1 MKTVFVAPNLRV
13 GGFERQWSLLVPG
26 LARKGVGTEVF
37 TLDDTGRFFDELAEQ
52 GIPVHCLELHGSW
65 NLLGAV
71 RAARVVAAGEP
82 DVIVSV
88 GVSAHVVGQ
97 LASRR
102 ARTPH
107 VAAIHSIPA
116 HPESFT
122 TRRRMIV
129 RMFASDVAATTA
141 VTPSQIDFIRALG
154 FDEHRTHVIPNGVA
168 SARPRATRE
177 ETRNGLGV
185 GADEFAAVLIASL
198 RPEKRVE
205 RFVQAITAARQ
216 TDPRIRGLIA
226 GDGPE
231 LEALRALCEASD
243 GAVEMLG
250 SRPDTA
256 DVIEAADVVCLTSDA
271 EALPLVL
278 LEAMAGGRPV
288 VATNVGGVQDA
299 VVDGETG
306 RLVAPADVE
315 GFSAALLELAANPEL
330 AKRFGEVGR
339 RRQRELF
346 TVDRMVD
353 AHYELFRHL
362 AHALATADE
371 DGEAS

>member
-52 GIPVHCLELHGSW
+52 GIPVNCLELHGSW

-71 RAARVVAAGEP
+71 RAARVVAAHEP

-122 TRRRMIV
+122 ARRRMIV

-141 VTPSQIDFIRALG
+141 VTPSQIGFIRALG
-154 FDEHRTHVIPNGVA
+154 FDERRTHVIPNGVA
-168 SARPRATRE
+168 PTSPRKTRE

-185 GADEFAAVLIASL
+185 GAGEFAAVLIASL
-198 RPEKRVE
+198 RPEKRIDL
-205 RFVQAITAARQ
+205 FGQAIAAARR

-231 LEALRALCEASD
+231 LETLRALCEASD
-243 GAVEMLG
+243 GAVGMLG
-250 SRPDTA
+250 LRPDTA
-256 DVIEAADVVCLTSDA
+256 DVIEASDVVCLTSDA

-288 VATNVGGVQDA
+288 VATNVGGVRDA
-299 VVDGETG
+299 VIDGKTG
-306 RLVAPADVE
+306 RLVSPGDVE
-315 GFSAALLELAANPEL
+315 GFSAALVELAADGEL
-330 AKRFGEVGR
+330 AKRLGEAGR
-339 RRQRELF
+339 RRQEELF

-362 AHALATADE
+362 AHPVANGNAG
-371 DGEAS
+371 GEAS

>member
-52 GIPVHCLELHGSW
+52 GIPVRCLELHGSW
-65 NLLGAV
+65 NLLGAM
-71 RAARVVAAGEP
+71 RAARVVAAREP

-122 TRRRMIV
+122 ARRRMIV

-154 FDEHRTHVIPNGVA
+154 FDERRTHVIPNGVA
-168 SARPRATRE
+168 STGPRKTRE
-177 ETRNGLGV
+177 EARSGLGV
-185 GADEFAAVLIASL
+185 GADEFLAVLIASL
-198 RPEKRVE
+198 RPEKRIE
-205 RFVQAITAARQ
+205 RFVHAITTARR

-231 LEALRALCEASD
+231 LETLRTLCEASE
-243 GAVEMLG
+243 GAVGMLG
-250 SRPDTA
+250 PRPDTA
-256 DVIEAADVVCLTSDA
+256 DVIEASDVVCLTSDA

-288 VATNVGGVQDA
+288 VATNVGGVREA
-299 VVDGETG
+299 VIDSETG
-306 RLVAPADVE
+306 RLVAPGDVE
-315 GFSAALLELAANPEL
+315 GFSAALVELAGDPEL
-330 AKRFGEVGR
+330 AKRLGEAGR
-339 RRQRELF
+339 RRQEELF

-362 AHALATADE
+362 TPPLATANRG
-371 DGEAS
+371 GEAS

>member
-1 MKTVFVAPNLRV
+1 
-13 GGFERQWSLLVPG
+13 
-26 LARKGVGTEVF
+26 
-37 TLDDTGRFFDELAEQ
+37 
-52 GIPVHCLELHGSW
+52 
-65 NLLGAV
+65 
-71 RAARVVAAGEP
+71 
-82 DVIVSV
+82 
-88 GVSAHVVGQ
+88 
-97 LASRR
+97 
-102 ARTPH
+102 
-107 VAAIHSIPA
+107 
-116 HPESFT
+116 
-122 TRRRMIV
+122 MIV

-168 SARPRATRE
+168 SASPRATRE
-177 ETRNGLGV
+177 KTRNGLGV

-205 RFVQAITAARQ
+205 RFVQAITAARR

-231 LEALRALCEASD
+231 LEALHPLCEASD
-243 GAVEMLG
+243 GGVEMLG

-306 RLVAPADVE
+306 RLVAPGDVE
-315 GFSAALLELAANPEL
+315 GFSAALVELAANPEL
-330 AKRFGEVGR
+330 ARRFGEAGR

-362 AHALATADE
+362 AQALATASE

>member
-37 TLDDTGRFFDELAEQ
+37 TLDDKGRFYDELADR
-52 GIPVHCLELHGSW
+52 GIPVRCLELHGSW
-65 NLLGAV
+65 NLVGAV
-71 RAARVVAAGEP
+71 RAARVVAGSEP

-102 ARTPH
+102 AQTPH

-154 FDEHRTHVIPNGVA
+154 FDERRTHVIPNGVA
-168 SARPRATRE
+168 STSPGQTRE
-177 ETRNGLGV
+177 EARGGLGV
-185 GADEFAAVLIASL
+185 GADEFAAVLVASL
-198 RPEKRVE
+198 RPEKRAD
-205 RFVQAITAARQ
+205 RFVQAITAARR
-216 TDPRIRGLIA
+216 TDARIRGLIA
-226 GDGPE
+226 GGGPE
-231 LEALRALCEASD
+231 LEALRALCASSD
-243 GAVEMLG
+243 GAVAMLG
-250 SRPDTA
+250 PRPDTA

-278 LEAMAGGRPV
+278 LEAMAGRRPV
-288 VATNVGGVQDA
+288 IATDVGGVRDA
-299 VVDGETG
+299 VVDRETG
-306 RLVAPADVE
+306 RLTAPGDVE
-315 GFSAALLELAANPEL
+315 EFSAALVELASDPEL
-330 AKRFGEVGR
+330 AKRYGEAGR
-339 RRQRELF
+339 RRQEELF
-346 TVDRMVD
+346 TIDRMVE
-353 AHYELFRHL
+353 AHYELFQHL
-362 AHALATADE
+362 AEPVVSANGN
-371 DGEAS
+371 GEAS